1 MGIAIK
7 FCCNKLSEIKFIA
20 ALRIKRREANY
31 SKKEF
36 QIPRNKWDQKGED
49 LSTRTWLGDVQY
61 EDNPASICGLEISF
75 SSVPQDIDIKLIP
88 GNSNCAV
95 DNKEPGPDTNKAE
108 AGPTHSSSEDPL
120 ETEPDLNKTRQ

>member
-1 MGIAIK
+1 MDQQGQEG
-7 FCCNKLSEIKFIA
+7 CDVT
-20 ALRIKRREANY
+20 RR
-31 SKKEF
+31 S
-36 QIPRNKWDQKGED
+36 WV
-49 LSTRTWLGDVQY
+49 GDVQ
-61 EDNPASICGLEISF
+61 DNNTTQSICGLEISF

-108 AGPTHSSSEDPL
+108 AGPTQSSSEDPL